1 MTRIIGITGG
11 IGSGKSTLS
20 NYIKKTGYLVH
31 DSDKVVSSIYKN
43 PKKNFIKFIKKCGLE
58 KALKNNKINKK
69 IITSEIFNNHEL
81 KKKFENYIH
90 KEVKEQRKKFIKKNL
105 NKKTKAIFVDVP
117 LLFENKLD
125 EEFDLV
131 VCVVAT
137 KKNRIKRVLN
147 NKKFSKTLINKIIK
161 TQTTDRVRRERASII
176 LTNNK
181 TKKDFIFRT
190 QKALISILK

>member
-147 NKKFSKTLINKIIK
+147 DKKFSKTLINKIIK